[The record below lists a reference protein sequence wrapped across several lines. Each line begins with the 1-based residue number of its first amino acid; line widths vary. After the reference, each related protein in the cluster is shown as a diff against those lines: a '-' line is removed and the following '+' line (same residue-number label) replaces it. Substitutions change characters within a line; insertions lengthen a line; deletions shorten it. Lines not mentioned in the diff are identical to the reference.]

1 VTGGRFETVVE
12 VCIDERDGIVLPERF
27 LSSFGPWKK
36 LSCRGRPNFFTP
48 SPPTCKKW
56 NFFTRS
62 ENKRL
67 TRLE

>member
-1 VTGGRFETVVE
+1 MTGGRFETVVE
-12 VCIDERDGIVLPERF
+12 VCTDERDGIVLPERF

-36 LSCRGRPNFFTP
+36 LSCRGRPNFYP
-48 SPPTCKKW
+48 LLHRRAKKVE
-56 NFFTRS
+56 NFTRS